1 MIQSLSQVD
10 NVSAVC
16 ALFRVV
22 IIYLC
27 THFIPVYKY
36 IVTSIELLVIILCKL
51 KYKALYVYIITRYS
65 PLPIEYLIP
74 PMSPC

>member
-1 MIQSLSQVD
+1 MIQSPSQVD